1 MNLKKILFTILFIG
15 FTNSIFAHVGNHSSN
30 AGITFTI
37 KDKKVIGNFLMEK
50 DGKVFIELTNG
61 KITSFAIEDFSF
73 SNQKFLGKKKEAL
86 KQINTI
92 PDEIHP
98 KKSLNVDV
106 YFYLLIASGL
116 WFLYLKNK
124 RHKLLFGSL
133 FISTFLVLYA
143 CKNKEDEPAPNGTS
157 TLTTLSKTDPSFIE
171 KVYSPYK
178 SEVKT
183 RFDDTYFYV
192 ETEGIPQTHN
202 MMVGISNWQQ
212 QVPIPQ
218 GYTGT
223 NAWSI
228 PLKPEFASAPLSLK
242 SNFMKGA
249 VAIAANGIPIFNPL
263 NNRGEDAFL
272 IGELDQW
279 GGHCGKADDY
289 HYHIAPMHFEA
300 TAGNNPI
307 AMALDG
313 FAIYGTKEPDGTS
326 MKTLDEYHGHAYN
339 NSYHYHAETKY
350 PYFMAAMRGKVSLD
364 PSTPAPEN
372 QIIPQAK
379 SNAVRPALT
388 PLKGASITAF
398 KSTGINAYSLEY
410 TIENKKAYINYS
422 WDNGG
427 NYSFVFIGT
436 DGKSTTSKYNK
447 K

>member
-1 MNLKKILFTILFIG
+1 MNIKKILFTILIIG
-15 FTNSIFAHVGNHSSN
+15 FANSIFAHVGNHSSN

-37 KDKKVIGNFLMEK
+37 KDKKVNGNFLMEK
-50 DGKVFIELTNG
+50 DGKAFIELTNG
-61 KITSFAIEDFSF
+61 KIISYAIEDFSF
-73 SNQKFLGKKKEAL
+73 SNQKFLGKKMETL

-92 PDEIHP
+92 PNEIYS

-106 YFYLLIASGL
+106 YFYLLITCGL
-116 WFLYLKNK
+116 WFIYLKNK
-124 RHKLLFGSL
+124 RYKLLFGSL
-133 FISTFLVLYA
+133 FTSSFLVLYA
-143 CKNKEDEPAPNGTS
+143 CKNTEAEPSPNSTS

-178 SEVKT
+178 LEVKT
-183 RFDDTYFYV
+183 RFDETYFYV

-228 PLKPEFASAPLSLK
+228 PLKPEFATTPLSLK

-279 GGHCGKADDY
+279 GGHCGKGDDY
-289 HYHIAPMHFEA
+289 HYHIAPLHFEA
-300 TAGNNPI
+300 AAGNNPI

-350 PYFMAAMRGKVSLD
+350 PYFMVAMRGKVSLD

-379 SNAVRPALT
+379 SSSVRPPLT

-410 TIENKKAYINYS
+410 TIENKKAFINYS

-436 DGKSTTSKYNK
+436 DGKSTTSKYSK